1 VRALENQVAIVT
13 GAGQG
18 IGREVARALARD
30 GASVVVN
37 DLDELSARTVAGE
50 LVEAGE
56 RAVAFPGDV
65 TARDFAT
72 RIMTFTVNAL
82 GAVDV
87 LVNNAGY
94 TWPAPIEATSDE
106 QFQAMLDV
114 HLLSPFRMLRAAF
127 PIFRRQHEHDLRN
140 RLVRQRRVLNVS
152 SITALYGLAGHANY
166 AAAKGGLISL
176 TKSAAKELA
185 PVGVNAN
192 CVAFGFVSTRLT
204 ASQEEIS
211 SHIEIEGRRLPLG
224 IPGAQRQGLAGAIPL
239 GRPAEVTEAAAAI
252 RFLCG
257 PESSY
262 ITGEVLTC
270 GGGLVL

>member
-1 VRALENQVAIVT
+1 
-13 GAGQG
+13 
-18 IGREVARALARD
+18 
-30 GASVVVN
+30 VVVN
-37 DLDELSARTVAGE
+37 DLDEPSARTVVRQ
-50 LVEAGE
+50 LVDADG

-72 RIMTFTVNAL
+72 GIINFAVESFGAL
-82 GAVDV
+82 DV

-94 TWPAPIEATSDE
+94 TWPAPIETATDE

-114 HLLSPFRMLRAAF
+114 HLMSPFRMMRAAF
-127 PIFRRQHEHDLRN
+127 PVFRRQHEQDLRDG
-140 RLVRQRRVLNVS
+140 LVRQRRVLNVS

-185 PVGVNAN
+185 PLRVNAN
-192 CVAFGFVSTRLT
+192 CVAVGFVGTRLT
-204 ASQEEIS
+204 ASQEEVS
-211 SHIEIEGRRLPLG
+211 NHIEIEGRRLPLG
-224 IPGAQRQGLAGAIPL
+224 IPGAQRRGLADAIPL
-239 GRPAEVTEAAAAI
+239 GRPAEVTEAASAV

-270 GGGLVL
+270 AGGLVL